1 MAMLHHSFDYIS
13 CSYSGYIYLVIS
25 LFRDETF
32 IEQIYW
38 SGVETDP
45 N

>member
-13 CSYSGYIYLVIS
+13 CSSGYIYLVIS
-25 LFRDETF
+25 LFGDETF